1 MMWDNSYNN
10 VVINGLILAEDGRKM
25 SKSLNNYPDPK
36 ELFERYGTD
45 AYRLYVLSSPAV
57 KAEPMRFAEKWVDQV
72 YKDFT
77 SSLTNAYK
85 FFETYAK
92 VDNFKTDNT
101 NIYFM
106 RHAAATWFELNDEL
120 TAEWIESMENK
131 SFASKVLRLDLNKIY
146 TSHAKRA
153 KQTAEKIKN
162 IYKEYLNKEIE
173 IVEDEKLWQEWYEK
187 TVDCYNQILT
197 QEKGNNILM
206 VSHDVNFAELRVNM
220 YWKKNNL
227 SKWEII
233 KLPSYKITND
243 LDRWILATLNET
255 GIQVQKEMEEYHLD
269 NATKAMMWFVDSL
282 TNWYIRRSRRRFRA
296 SWMYADKVSAYSTLY
311 DVLSTFAKIAAPF
324 APFISEHIYL
334 QLQQFTNKWK
344 IDWDS
349 VHLQYFPIL
358 SERYVD
364 PELIQEIAL
373 VRKIITLWLFIRSKN
388 NIKIKQP
395 LAKMEVKV

>member
-1 MMWDNSYNN
+1 MRPLIYPADWIMEWLDQTRGRFRVMHVLGNAMMWDNSYNN
-10 VVINGLILAEDGRKM
+10 VVINWLILAEDGHKM

-85 FFETYAK
+85 FFETYAR

-120 TAEWIESMENK
+120 TAEWIASMENEW
-131 SFASKVLRLDLNKIY
+131 FVSKVLRLDLDKIY

-153 KQTAEKIKN
+153 VQTAERIRN
-162 IYKEYLNKEIE
+162 IYKEYINKDIQ
-173 IVEDEKLWQEWYEK
+173 IVENEKLRQEWYEK
-187 TVDCYNQILT
+187 TIDCYNEILT

-206 VSHDVNFAELRVNM
+206 VSHDVNFAELRVDL

-243 LDRWILATLNET
+243 LDRWRLATLNET
-255 GIQVQKEMEEYHLD
+255 GIQLQKEMEEYHLD
-269 NATKAMMWFVDSL
+269 NATKAMMNGCWQSFS
-282 TNWYIRRSRRRFRA
+282 I
-296 SWMYADKVSAYSTLY
+296 
-311 DVLSTFAKIAAPF
+311 
-324 APFISEHIYL
+324 
-334 QLQQFTNKWK
+334 
-344 IDWDS
+344 
-349 VHLQYFPIL
+349 
-358 SERYVD
+358 
-364 PELIQEIAL
+364 
-373 VRKIITLWLFIRSKN
+373 
-388 NIKIKQP
+388 
-395 LAKMEVKV
+395 